1 MDYSNDNSYDFSD
14 QNESNVP
21 NGSNFENGSDSG
33 CGSSVDDYANS
44 PYPNSPFASSA
55 VYTSSTLGDLKLGL
69 EGVTNFGESPNFLDM
84 ACLAKTRNSHFFGQ
98 KSSPNFRSPSV
109 SH

>member
-1 MDYSNDNSYDFSD
+1 MDYSNDNSYDCSD

-55 VYTSSTLGDLKLGL
+55 VYTSSSLAAYASASYTAYASSTHADR
-69 EGVTNFGESPNFLDM
+69 FGCIEEESDDTSQTVIGNVY
-84 ACLAKTRNSHFFGQ
+84 KTEQ
-98 KSSPNFRSPSV
+98 
-109 SH
+109 